1 MAPRR
6 SKSEVE
12 ADLDAVRAKFTEKFK
27 KASEHYHQSQHLT
40 CKELIRRRDGYV
52 STIGKVKAGTDLE
65 GLQLTVALF
74 DEMIPLKE
82 ELHKIQQHER
92 KQISSPEDP
101 DFSPESNPLARNQSW
116 KNDAAK
122 QQRLRQEAK
131 EKEALEAA
139 ARENLFKSR
148 RGKGVAS
155 RNSGFPLHLEG
166 GPQKGMPVVEQI
178 AGYTKDKSEDF
189 RAQKRMKPPS
199 VYPGVDADPN
209 WTSGSKPKRKA
220 AAAQA
225 THEPIVLS
233 DDDDNDAGAG
243 GRGTG
248 AQFEPEVTMRSSR
261 PTRSTVKVNISKQ
274 IGECSASFPAGD
286 KEIDPVTL
294 TSRDTIALEE
304 GEMLN
309 DSVVEFYIKWLQ
321 REPKFKANV
330 GRCHFFNSFFFEKL
344 AQVYDCEPGMRQ
356 RAAHNAVTKWTESK
370 KRRVN
375 IFEKDFVFFPIH
387 QHLHWSVVIL
397 CQPKLVNEAMDLT
410 DEKNTHHPA
419 PYLLH
424 LDSMSGGHKTSFV
437 CGKLREYLAMEWA
450 RLNPRHENLIRCVL
464 HKRFSPIP
472 RFQHLTVSPFN

>member
-155 RNSGFPLHLEG
+155 RNSGFP
-166 GPQKGMPVVEQI
+166 
-178 AGYTKDKSEDF
+178 
-189 RAQKRMKPPS
+189 
-199 VYPGVDADPN
+199 
-209 WTSGSKPKRKA
+209 
-220 AAAQA
+220 
-225 THEPIVLS
+225 
-233 DDDDNDAGAG
+233 
-243 GRGTG
+243 
-248 AQFEPEVTMRSSR
+248 
-261 PTRSTVKVNISKQ
+261 
-274 IGECSASFPAGD
+274 
-286 KEIDPVTL
+286 
-294 TSRDTIALEE
+294 
-304 GEMLN
+304 
-309 DSVVEFYIKWLQ
+309 
-321 REPKFKANV
+321 
-330 GRCHFFNSFFFEKL
+330 
-344 AQVYDCEPGMRQ
+344 
-356 RAAHNAVTKWTESK
+356 
-370 KRRVN
+370 
-375 IFEKDFVFFPIH
+375 
-387 QHLHWSVVIL
+387 
-397 CQPKLVNEAMDLT
+397 
-410 DEKNTHHPA
+410 
-419 PYLLH
+419 
-424 LDSMSGGHKTSFV
+424 
-437 CGKLREYLAMEWA
+437 
-450 RLNPRHENLIRCVL
+450 
-464 HKRFSPIP
+464 
-472 RFQHLTVSPFN
+472 